1 MAKGAEAKQR
11 VADKMAEVFGSDWI
25 GEYEKKYYVWSSE
38 NEERIQVAIS
48 MTCPKVP
55 VEVSKTMN
63 TMLEDNS
70 NWDWGNG
77 STSNA
82 IPSAQVSTEIT
93 EEEKKNLADLMAKLG
108 L

>member
-11 VADKMAEVFGSDWI
+11 IADKMAEVFGSDWI

-38 NEERIQVAIS
+38 NGERTQVAIS

-55 VEVSKTMN
+55 IEVSATI
-63 TMLEDNS
+63 LEDNS
-70 NWDWGNG
+70 NWDWGNS
-77 STSNA
+77 STSNT
-82 IPSAQVSTEIT
+82 IPSTQSSAEIT

>member
-11 VADKMAEVFGSDWI
+11 IADKMAEVFGSDWI

-38 NEERIQVAIS
+38 NNERVQVAIS

-55 VEVSKTMN
+55 IEVSGTTN
-63 TMLEDNS
+63 ITLDDNS
-70 NWDWGNG
+70 NWDWGNS
-77 STSNA
+77 STNNTIS
-82 IPSAQVSTEIT
+82 SAQVSAEIT

>member
-11 VADKMAEVFGSDWI
+11 IADKMAEVFGSDWI
-25 GEYEKKYYVWSSE
+25 GEYEKKYYIWSSE
-38 NEERIQVAIS
+38 NNERIQVAIS

-55 VEVSKTMN
+55 IEVSETTN
-63 TMLEDNS
+63 ITSEDNS
-70 NWDWGNG
+70 NWNWGNS
-77 STSNA
+77 STSNTT
-82 IPSAQVSTEIT
+82 PSTQASAEIT